1 MKMFAFDSPLMNLLN
16 KISDLMILNV
26 LAFLCCLPIVT
37 AGASLTALHYMA
49 LKIVRDEETSISKG
63 FFKSFRGNFKQAT
76 VIWLILMVLF
86 AVIIG
91 DFIITWNMTS
101 IFYQI
106 LRGVFTVVAALLL
119 FEFAFVFPVLSKF
132 ANDTKTTMKN
142 ALVISIVQFPKTI
155 VMVLLPVAFIALIWF
170 FPVMVPIVFLF
181 GMSVSAFIAAMMY
194 NKFFVRME
202 ERILAAMPQDTS
214 ENGEGEDA
222 PIFTDESRIP
232 QKANQ

>member
-16 KISDLMILNV
+16 KISDLMILNI

-49 LKIVRDEETSISKG
+49 LKIVRDEETSVSKG
-63 FFKSFRGNFKQAT
+63 FFKSFKENFKQAT

-91 DFIITWNMTS
+91 DFVITWNMTG

-106 LRGVFTVVAALLL
+106 MRGVFTVVALLLL

-155 VMVLLPVAFIALIWF
+155 VMVLMPVAVIALIWF
-170 FPVMVPIVFLF
+170 FPVLVPIVFLF
-181 GMSVSAFIAAMMY
+181 GLSLCAFVAAKLY
-194 NKFFVRME
+194 NKFFARME
-202 ERILAAMPQDTS
+202 ERIIAAMPPQEGD
-214 ENGEGEDA
+214 EGEA
-222 PIFTDESRIP
+222 PIFTDESRLP
-232 QKANQ
+232 QKSNE